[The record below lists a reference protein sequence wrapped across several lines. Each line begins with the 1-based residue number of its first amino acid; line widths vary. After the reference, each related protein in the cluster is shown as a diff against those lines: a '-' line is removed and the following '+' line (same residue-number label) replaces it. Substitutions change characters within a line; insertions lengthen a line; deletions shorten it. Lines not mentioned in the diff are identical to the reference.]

1 MHSAMAHILST
12 CSTGHGGGGTVG
24 RVQWDPSR
32 DLMAAEPKKREPR
45 KMLRA
50 RAIQIGMKGELSRFY
65 VENTL
70 SIEDVTA
77 LSRAVGE
84 AHGIKNATA
93 MNETMAAL
101 GPELPDERAYMPR
114 CSEEVLVGLGMKRGA
129 TSESLS
135 RIGKG
140 KAHDSR

>member
-1 MHSAMAHILST
+1 M
-12 CSTGHGGGGTVG
+12 
-24 RVQWDPSR
+24 
-32 DLMAAEPKKREPR
+32 
-45 KMLRA
+45 
-50 RAIQIGMKGELSRFY
+50 
-65 VENTL
+65 ENTL

-84 AHGIKNATA
+84 AHGIQNATA

-140 KAHDSR
+140 KAHDAR